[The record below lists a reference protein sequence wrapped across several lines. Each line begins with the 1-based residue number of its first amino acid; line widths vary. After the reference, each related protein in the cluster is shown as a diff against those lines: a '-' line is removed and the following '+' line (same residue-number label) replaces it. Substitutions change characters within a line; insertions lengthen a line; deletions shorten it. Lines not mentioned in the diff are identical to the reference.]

1 MKGDVQ
7 NLSDKV
13 QQLEVKLVEYI
24 VSNIKDL
31 DMDVN
36 IVESKVTSQGKFKKF
51 IEDNP
56 RLQIKYEIHY
66 MEESLSLDPIDKKI
80 LYRNDKIGYNSIE
93 ISNEHYI
100 KLRMAII
107 GRKNYFE
114 MIAKKDMLEKI
125 LK

>member
-1 MKGDVQ
+1 MRGVGK
-7 NLSDKV
+7 NLSDEV
-13 QQLEVKLVEYI
+13 QQLEVKLVEHI

-31 DMDVN
+31 NMDVN

-51 IEDNP
+51 VEDNP
-56 RLQIKYEIHY
+56 KLQIKYEIHY

-80 LYRNDKIGYNSIE
+80 LYKNDKIGSNSVE

-114 MIAKKDMLEKI
+114 MIVKKDMLEKI

>member
-1 MKGDVQ
+1 MRGIGK
-7 NLSDKV
+7 NLSDEV
-13 QQLEVKLVEYI
+13 QQLEVKLVEHI

-31 DMDVN
+31 NMDVN

-56 RLQIKYEIHY
+56 RLQIKYEVHY